1 MYRHS
6 NEFLLSKTS
15 VPPNNFDI
23 HSSRRS
29 FSLIISPNDTSDAF
43 QPCSLYG
50 QPTFS
55 KVIITAWPHRS
66 LKYRSLQC
74 PKNER
79 VRKIQGQ
86 NPAFPVLLLYKG
98 DIHILEKRLPS
109 EMRRH
114 VWWMPSDFSEQP
126 AISIFRAGKKTFI
139 NFYLHPLQ
147 KTLAFSHH
155 HKRLKSHTPSS
166 SLTTITHLWI
176 L

>member
-1 MYRHS
+1 
-6 NEFLLSKTS
+6 
-15 VPPNNFDI
+15 
-23 HSSRRS
+23 
-29 FSLIISPNDTSDAF
+29 
-43 QPCSLYG
+43 
-50 QPTFS
+50 
-55 KVIITAWPHRS
+55 
-66 LKYRSLQC
+66 
-74 PKNER
+74 
-79 VRKIQGQ
+79 
-86 NPAFPVLLLYKG
+86 
-98 DIHILEKRLPS
+98 
-109 EMRRH
+109 MRRH